1 MVEHSN
7 KSNHAKTPRLTRRDF
22 LGAAGGAALSVAAL
36 GLPAV
41 LGACRRSQ
49 DTGGVDVLSVSTSQ
63 VVTLDSYTEIEDIA
77 PLCDIK
83 EVAKYPKGTM
93 LFSSGDQL
101 AAALNVGESA
111 NPLSTC
117 SLVKLADG
125 SITKALNAAV
135 GVNDGFSLFTV
146 RASNTTLAWVE
157 SNYLTSDWAVY
168 SAQIGES
175 ANIGQPVKLDEGNA
189 DYDTPELAVIGS
201 TVYWIV
207 QPTSNGPRASENSHL
222 KAAGGAV
229 AAEILTSRGRFN
241 GGLSTSGN
249 VLTAMPRADT
259 SSGVHYELTAIMSG
273 TGSVVAKQILPRSYR
288 PSNAVYVNNA
298 FAFTIPA
305 SYDYGGGIAN
315 VGTYFPIAGNQWLR
329 LTKQSLTPPG
339 MCYGWLF
346 AKSGSRTVFVDTKG
360 ERYFVVDAPD
370 NCESYG
376 DYSVCTG
383 EVNAVYNYATVRSGQ
398 KSSAQQEN
406 ENADTTIG
414 ASSSGATTVLR
425 NITPKLAI

>member
-1 MVEHSN
+1 MAAFSN
-7 KSNHAKTPRLTRRDF
+7 KPQHIDSPHLSRRGF
-22 LGAAGGAALSVAAL
+22 LGAVGGGVLSVASL

-41 LGACRRSQ
+41 LGACRREQ
-49 DTGGVDVLSVSTSQ
+49 DSGDLDVLTVSTNQ
-63 VVTLDSYTEIEDIA
+63 VVTLDSYTEIEDIT
-77 PLCDIK
+77 PICDVK
-83 EVAKYPKGTM
+83 EIATYPKGTM
-93 LFSSGDQL
+93 LFSSGDQV
-101 AAALNVGESA
+101 AAALCVGETA

-125 SITKALNAAV
+125 SITKALDAAV
-135 GVNDGFSLFTV
+135 GASEGFSLLAV

-175 ANIGQPVKLDEGNA
+175 LKIGQPVKLDEGNA

-207 QPTSNGPRASENSHL
+207 QPASNGSRASEDSYL

-229 AAEILTSRGRFN
+229 AANIITSHGRFN

-249 VLTAMPRADT
+249 VLTAMPRADS
-259 SSGVHYELTAIMSG
+259 SSGVYYQLVAVQTG
-273 TGSVVAKQILPRSYR
+273 TGSVVASQVMPRSYR

-315 VGTYFPIAGNQWLR
+315 VGTYFPIAGNQWMR
-329 LTKQSLTPPG
+329 LTKQSLTPLG
-339 MCYGWLF
+339 MCYGWFF

-376 DYSVCTG
+376 DYSVCSG
-383 EVNAVYNYATVRSGQ
+383 EVAVVHNYASVKSGQ
-398 KSSAQQEN
+398 KDTTEQEN
-406 ENADTTIG
+406 DNADTTIG
-414 ASSSGATTVLR
+414 AKSSGASTVLR
-425 NITPKLAI
+425 SITPKLVV

>member
-1 MVEHSN
+1 MS
-7 KSNHAKTPRLTRRDF
+7 RRGF
-22 LGAAGGAALSVAAL
+22 LGVAGGAALSVAAL

-41 LGACRRSQ
+41 LGACRREQ
-49 DTGGVDVLSVSTSQ
+49 DSGGLDVLSVSSSQ
-63 VVTLDSYTEIEDIA
+63 VVTLDSYTEIEDVA
-77 PLCDIK
+77 PICDIK
-83 EVAKYPKGTM
+83 EIATYPKGTM
-93 LFSSGDQL
+93 LFSSGDQV
-101 AAALNVGESA
+101 AAALCVGETA

-117 SLVKLADG
+117 SLVKMADG
-125 SITKALNAAV
+125 SIVKALNAAV
-135 GVNDGFSLFTV
+135 GASDGFNLLTV
-146 RASNTTLAWVE
+146 KASNTTLAWVE

-175 ANIGQPVKLDEGNA
+175 LNIGQPVKLDEGNA

-207 QPTSNGPRASENSHL
+207 QPTSNGSRASEKSHL

-229 AAEILTSRGRFN
+229 AAEVLTSSGRFN

-249 VLTAMPRADT
+249 ILTAMPRAES
-259 SSGVHYELTAIMSG
+259 SSGVYYQLTAVMTG
-273 TGSVVAKQILPRSYR
+273 TGSIVASQVLPRSYR
-288 PSNAVYVNNA
+288 PSNAVYMNNA

-329 LTKQSLTPPG
+329 LTKQSPTPPG

-376 DYSVCTG
+376 DYSLCTG
-383 EVNAVYNYATVRSGQ
+383 EVNAVHNYASVKSGQ
-398 KSSAQQEN
+398 KSANQQED
-406 ENADTTIG
+406 EKADSTIG
-414 ASSSGATTVLR
+414 ASASGASVVLR
-425 NITPKLAI
+425 SITPKLVV